1 MSEKKRRRKEVLN
14 EVGSE
19 NKRLRWVLPGRAA
32 IEFEFVQVDY
42 VVGPGQSRGW
52 SRLARCAGRRG
63 TYNIHDFFII
73 STRKGLFMKLK
84 TGHIVSVTFN
94 TKRWQ

>member
-42 VVGPGQSRGW
+42 VVGPGQSRG
-52 SRLARCAGRRG
+52 
-63 TYNIHDFFII
+63 
-73 STRKGLFMKLK
+73 
-84 TGHIVSVTFN
+84 
-94 TKRWQ
+94 